1 MRWGMVW
8 SAAFRTHRLAKH
20 APLDTDHSAAPAPP
34 YVVGIAGG
42 IGSGKSAVSERFA
55 QLGIEVVD
63 ADVEAR
69 RVVEPGAPA
78 LVDIVE
84 RFGDAVLQGDGTL
97 HRARLRA
104 LVFQKAEDRQ
114 WLERLLHPRINQRI
128 ARGLRDAASPYAIL
142 VNPLMRAADPR
153 ADRILVVDA
162 PEHMQIARTM
172 ARDGGSEEQARAIM
186 ASQIDREAR
195 LAFADDVIVNDK
207 GLDDLRTAVADLHQ
221 RYLDLAAAR

>member
-1 MRWGMVW
+1 M
-8 SAAFRTHRLAKH
+8 
-20 APLDTDHSAAPAPP
+20 
-34 YVVGIAGG
+34 GIAGG

-78 LVDIVE
+78 LVDIAE
-84 RFGDAVLQGDGTL
+84 RFGDAVLQSDGTL
-97 HRARLRA
+97 HRARLRK

-128 ARGLRDAASPYAIL
+128 AVGLRDAASPYAIL

-162 PEHMQIARTM
+162 PEHLQIKRTM

-207 GLDDLRTAVADLHQ
+207 GLDDLRTAVADLHR
-221 RYLDLAAAR
+221 RYLGLAAAH

>member
-1 MRWGMVW
+1 MELER
-8 SAAFRTHRLAKH
+8 AAE
-20 APLDTDHSAAPAPP
+20 PAAN

-42 IGSGKSAVSERFA
+42 IGSGKTAVSDRFA

-78 LVDIVE
+78 LAAIAE
-84 RFGDAVLQGDGTL
+84 RFGDAVLQENGALD
-97 HRARLRA
+97 RARLRS
-104 LVFQKAEDRQ
+104 LVFGKAEDRQ

-128 ARGLRDAASPYAIL
+128 ADGLRTAASPYAIL

-153 ADRILVVDA
+153 AHRILVVDA
-162 PEHMQIARTM
+162 PEEVQVERTM
-172 ARDGGSEEQARAIM
+172 ARDGGSAEQARAIM
-186 ASQIDREAR
+186 ANQIDREGR

-207 GLDDLRTAVADLHQ
+207 GLEELRAAVDDLHR
-221 RYLDLAAAR
+221 RYLELAAAHGSTAAR